1 MVSTFSTLN
10 DQNNNTQGKTLTTSK
25 KTIATLST
33 ILILMI
39 GCSGGDKNVVA
50 TAAGHD
56 LTIDQVV
63 EMNLVKSIWQLYEL
77 DQSVWESM
85 ERMGQKSAE
94 KIVQSLDK

>member
-10 DQNNNTQGKTLTTSK
+10 EQNNNTQGKTVTTSK

-63 EMNLVKSIWQLYEL
+63 EMLARQNTLPNQAIEIETL
-77 DQSVWESM
+77 DDYW
-85 ERMGQKSAE
+85 K
-94 KIVQSLDK
+94 D